1 MLDFIFY
8 RISDGEHAGSLALNS
23 LWEDAPENPTD
34 AELVTQG
41 IKKIDIPPD
50 RIGQSIQKFNIIDGE
65 PIPIYDRP
73 PYWNELIGA
82 IASHPLYQRANILR
96 ETDQAVNA
104 CMSRITSDVFALNRN
119 TGNLNWA
126 FQRLRLALSA
136 ANAPITESE
145 QNDIDA
151 IVLTHGF
158 PADVLKAPIDPP

>member
-8 RISDGEHAGSLALNS
+8 RMSDGEHSGSLALNS

-34 AELVTQG
+34 EELATQG

-65 PIPIYDRP
+65 PIAIFDPP

-136 ANAPITESE
+136 ANEPITESE

-151 IVLTHGF
+151 IVITHGF